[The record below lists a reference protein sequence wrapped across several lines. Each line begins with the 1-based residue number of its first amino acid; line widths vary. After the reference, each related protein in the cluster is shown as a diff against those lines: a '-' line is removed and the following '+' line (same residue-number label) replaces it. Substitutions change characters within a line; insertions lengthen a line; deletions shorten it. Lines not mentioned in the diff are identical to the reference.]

1 MFKKW
6 DLMISFTDILRG
18 IFMKKRVISVFI
30 IFCLIV
36 TGINSGLLLYLPA
49 FGADDGSYSLYFN
62 SKRISQRGYY
72 INNTPYLPISLLGTY
87 ANNTGITVD
96 QSKKQLV
103 INLSSQNIMM
113 ADDATTNFVKTYAGN
128 VSIPLKEIEKE
139 LYFPLNTTEQF
150 FKLSYTVSDDSIKMR
165 AYSGTDKIAKINR
178 SNVQGISSLLDGEG
192 ATLNLS
198 LNDTVF
204 ITGETDNYYKIA
216 SENGSTVYVMK
227 DYVTISEIDLAK
239 IDFYAPK
246 KSKFKRGSEKISL
259 AWEYVG
265 TVTPSAPAIKH
276 NGLDILSPTW
286 FDLITDGDGSVENN
300 GDKGYTTSAHSK
312 GYMVW
317 ATITNNMSTKGSTAF
332 TTKTFNNSGLLNKS
346 VAQYIFYS
354 CLYDVDG
361 INIDYEDVADGDAAG
376 LVAFTALMRNYTEK
390 QGLVLSIDTLIPR
403 PWTIEYDRASLSKYV
418 DYLVVMTYDEH
429 YAGSPAAGSIASLP
443 WVEDA
448 IKATLKDVPASK
460 LLMGIPLYTRVWTV
474 DGTGKI
480 ISNPSAKMPAVR
492 STVASKSLTPVWR
505 DKEKQYYVEY
515 ANGDNTSK
523 IWIED
528 PRSIAN
534 RLNLVSQYNLAGSA
548 CWQLSQ
554 GEDRIWN
561 VFDGMLKNNKTI
573 SNYENPY

>member
-1 MFKKW
+1 
-6 DLMISFTDILRG
+6 
-18 IFMKKRVISVFI
+18 MKKRILSIFI

-49 FGADDGSYSLYFN
+49 FGADDDTYSLYLN
-62 SKRISQRGYY
+62 NKRLSQRGYY
-72 INNTPYLPISLLGTY
+72 MNNTPYLPVSMIGTY
-87 ANNTGITVD
+87 ANNAGITVD
-96 QSKKQLV
+96 HAGKRLV
-103 INLSSQNIMM
+103 VNLSSQNILM
-113 ADDATTNFVKTYAGN
+113 ADDATTHFVKTYAGN
-128 VSIPLKEIEKE
+128 ITIPLREIEKE

-150 FKLSYTVSDDSIKMR
+150 FKLSYTVSGDMIKMR
-165 AYSGTDKIAKINR
+165 AYSGTDKIAKINQ
-178 SNVQGISSLLDGEG
+178 SNVQAVSSLLDGDGG
-192 ATLNLS
+192 AVNLR

-204 ITGETDNYYKIA
+204 ITGETDNYYRIA
-216 SENGSTVYVMK
+216 AEDGSTIYVLK
-227 DYVTISEIDLAK
+227 DHVTISEIDLSK

-246 KSKFKRGSEKISL
+246 KTKFKRGSEKISL
-259 AWEYVG
+259 AWEYVN
-265 TVTPSAPAIKH
+265 TITPATPATKR
-276 NGLDILSPTW
+276 NGLDILAPTW

-300 GDKGYTTSAHSK
+300 GDKGYTDSAHSK

-376 LVAFTALMRNYTEK
+376 LVAFTALMRNYTER

-403 PWTIEYDRASLSKYV
+403 PWTVEYDRAALLKYV

-429 YAGSPAAGSIASLP
+429 YAGSPAAGSIASMP

-448 IKATLKDVPASK
+448 VKATLEDVPASK
-460 LLMGIPLYTRVWTV
+460 LLLGIPLYTRIWTV
-474 DGTGKI
+474 EGNGKI
-480 ISNPSAKMPAVR
+480 ISNPSAKMPSVR
-492 STVASKSLTPVWR
+492 NTVESKNLNPVWLK
-505 DKEKQYYVEY
+505 KEKQYYVEY
-515 ANGDNTSK
+515 ASGANTSK

-528 PRSIAN
+528 SRSIAN
-534 RLNLVSQYNLAGSA
+534 RLNLVSRYNLAGAA

-554 GEDRIWN
+554 GEDKIWE
-561 VFDGMLKNNKTI
+561 VFDGMLKKNKAM